1 MMRSAKVDDFDG
13 TPLIDVNQDVLRLQ
27 VPVSNIFAVAVS
39 DGLQDLLGHVGR
51 LLLRKLLTSRDLV
64 EELTPVTQFCD
75 EEDTGIALIDLEQAD
90 NARVVQVLEDID
102 LILHADTLS
111 WVHLEFVN
119 DFDGTQLSVC
129 LQGGLLDFAEGTF
142 AEEIVVQL
150 VLAQEYSHILM
161 L

>member
-1 MMRSAKVDDFDG
+1 MRSAKVDDFDG

-111 WVHLEFVN
+111 RVHLEFVN

-129 LQGGLLDFAEGTF
+129 L
-142 AEEIVVQL
+142 
-150 VLAQEYSHILM
+150 
-161 L
+161 